1 MEIVKGLIENNS
13 KLDVGG
19 RDFSQDLQNAFFD
32 VRTTNTNIPSKAT
45 YQLKEFSVT
54 LKKRK
59 SESII
64 GKL

>member
-32 VRTTNTNIPSKAT
+32 VRTTNTNIPSQSHIPT
-45 YQLKEFSVT
+45 ERVFSNSEKE
-54 LKKRK
+54 KK
-59 SESII
+59 
-64 GKL
+64 